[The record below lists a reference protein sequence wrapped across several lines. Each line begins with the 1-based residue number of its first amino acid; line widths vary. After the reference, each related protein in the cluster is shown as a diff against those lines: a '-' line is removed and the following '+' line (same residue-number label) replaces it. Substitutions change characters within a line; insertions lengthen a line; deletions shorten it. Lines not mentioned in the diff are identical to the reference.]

1 MKKYKY
7 ALLSLTLMVGILAV
21 FFVTYKMD
29 KTQGVVT
36 EVETENETV
45 YACSPGPGVYY
56 KLTGSSNYNIRSGPG
71 TGYGIVG
78 SASPGDILIVY
89 CITGNWA
96 NLGGD
101 RYINTAN
108 LNKLGVNVNVGNLD
122 KNPGTFYRNKSYSGF
137 LNVSVNNLPNEGASR
152 LSITIEKNG
161 ANAEGEFNVS
171 KSGYSNGNSSINFT
185 RKNRNAYGTYQ
196 IVVRLDGNVKGT
208 RNFTIEK
215 DEFNFNVDKFATL
228 ENVAENEQGEWI
240 FSLTDKTP
248 SSLTLNDF
256 SYSITKSSVDASQ
269 YFDVFI
275 RDGSLVV
282 RNKKMKIGFKNG
294 RWVTLNKDEYAK
306 KGTYKVT
313 FTFNNQD
320 EYSGANGFS
329 KSQTFTIN
337 SKRTSIQEDS
347 SAGSVA
353 RYQIDYVN
361 EDYNVDIIGT
371 TKEGSVTKYI
381 LDEHSLD
388 GTSTTRAMY
397 TAAELGQTY
406 PNIQQDAIY
415 VDSRASYIDSSSG
428 ITITPIVINFGNSVY
443 ITNYT
448 KSATAPAVTY
458 YVGTSTTA
466 VTVPI
471 ATFQAEYP
479 SAYEQ
484 LTSSAYNFTSTGS
497 ITQIETGIKTK
508 IVKKI
513 VTMPNKQP
521 LAVTGGEVK
530 IAAKFSGFTD
540 DELEG
545 FKADLTKINGNIR
558 LVETEGNI
566 VYDPNF
572 SMELDTSNLASGYV
586 YIVIKYTDN
595 KEDYIG
601 DYRVRFGFGNLN
613 FNTSFTLEDGN
624 VDYTVY
630 SEVDPIDISG
640 EQIEGTYPG
649 ANQKYE
655 YNIGLYLKK
664 ARADYYKVNLDSINY
679 MIFDKRVDKDSS
691 GNYYFYDEIEYIT
704 KVKRIKDGKVY
715 FDLSTDNGVTYIENQ
730 ELTITEFASTYSE
743 AYEYFKDYT
752 TDATKIKYYNL
763 DANGNIIS
771 DNYSMH
777 PTRMYALTDD
787 ATDMTLDYVDASGV
801 SHTVLMDTAFKRANP
816 DIYSLIS
823 TRFGYDSNGNY
834 ILGAIRG
841 RRKENIEKNNN
852 LESHNVSNLF
862 FVKKADRT
870 SSVNAVVPRSEY
882 ETQKAEE
889 EIAKKTLTILPKT
902 EVPAGE
908 YFIYVAH
915 DKSEAIGFLYTD
927 NSEDSAIELAIYP
940 ELYNRN
946 IHMTSISYAE
956 PIYDIKID
964 DPIETNT
971 INDMLL
977 AYANTESNL
986 KFNMQLDYIYDTGNI
1001 KYKIEY
1007 KNDKGEWG
1015 DATDTFFTTSH
1026 LYPTVQITAD
1036 NYETRGLTSSSM
1048 DLRTRPGITKKGDYR
1063 LVFEY
1068 TNNGVTMTP
1077 VIKEFTIKSN
1087 HYGLVVNPD
1096 EVVRLTNK
1104 GTTKFETFYSN
1115 QKYDIQI
1122 PIHLYTVDKPD
1133 NIKFE
1138 LIYDTTGDTDPWIPE
1153 NKEFRSYRN
1162 RDLVIFRYDYEVTQ
1176 VDDEESIYLMT
1187 YSNYVGSDLPQAV
1200 EGKYILKISYQE
1212 EDGELAE
1219 TSFAYTVVEP
1229 QREFKAV
1236 EEKDKAVSNNDE
1248 MYITREIESSYIVGS
1263 RLVGD
1268 EISYAIEMY
1277 KDGRYVDVSSEN
1289 ADTRYFKIEMNW
1301 KDTDVID
1308 RVNYYG
1314 DMKINLATDKVDSIF
1329 ELSDEEKF
1337 MLVITFGNVR
1347 YEIAMPDIRELF
1359 KWEIENVKIT
1369 GVVENDGVSVPIEGF
1384 YNNAKPNI
1392 EINLKTPHEENAKFA
1407 ITQECSGNVCTPSES
1422 MINYNDRFDI
1432 VSEESNKI
1440 VLKQKEDLAPELNLR
1455 IGKYQIV
1462 VYYTQTDYD
1471 IYDFVV
1477 RNEYLSIE
1485 FGDAVVET
1493 PVKGGISND
1502 LFVNKDSVIKIP
1514 VSVIG
1519 SSYDNVTIDISNN
1532 NQSINYNHLFSIDR
1546 EKFRNEHILEI
1557 TYDSKSEIE
1566 AQDYLVMVHKTVD
1579 DEIIEDHEVF
1589 KFNATYFN
1597 YIITNVTY
1605 DPDPAVPNYENGG
1618 EIIFDIMTDELMTGD
1633 TFEDRETKRSFIENL
1648 TINNT
1653 EVVGN
1658 LNDYFDISYQDT
1670 SSITDFKLILRYSED
1685 KQIYPGDYIIT
1696 FNVSKNTYS
1705 LQKKQEFFVD
1715 SFARQITIDGVTINS
1730 KTPDELIHKNTGGTY
1745 LVNYRANYEIDTKNL
1760 YTSVKD
1766 VEGNDVTDKFAIDN
1780 TNDGQVQIT
1789 FDPELHTIDYGIYTV
1804 TLTYADP
1811 VIHRDNVNTV
1821 EIIMYGD
1828 YKEITIKDMMPS
1840 VTPIIAENENQY
1852 YDFTL
1857 DISNLTEEEVSAMKI
1872 RIYDKCDNIVY
1883 SNVASEDVTNSF
1895 EVIKNEDADTYK
1907 VNILPYK
1914 ARVGSY
1920 FVEFI
1925 LPASFDPNNLGL
1937 QNISNKL
1944 EFTVDKTLYTV
1955 NLNNSSTISTQK
1967 RINNTD
1973 DIYDYIGVNGNY
1985 NFTSNSPIKDEYS
1998 IKVFNK
2004 LKLVKEIDVNS
2015 TTNNELE
2022 NINFNVDEIS
2032 NGEVEFALCI
2042 RGLPYASITKD
2053 VLEYIKVSELALVI
2067 DYHDVG
2073 EELTLDPGDVKTFE
2087 LVIRPENATDK
2098 NLVFKSS
2105 DESVATFNGSTINV
2119 LSSGESTI
2127 TVSNK
2132 EISKTFILKV
2142 SERLDSTTYEIT
2154 QPENGSSGTIFVN
2167 SLRSKTFT
2175 KREFLNNLLHLSNG
2189 YKIYDGD
2196 NNDVTNSTD
2205 VIGTGYKINN
2215 GNARYVIIVIGD
2227 VNGSGTIDFGD
2238 ATQTFRAY
2246 KGTYSL
2252 RGVYLK
2258 AAVVS
2263 KSGDRVNFGDA
2274 TRLFRFYR
2282 GFINEL

>member
-21 FFVTYKMD
+21 FFITYKID

-36 EVETENETV
+36 EVETENETF
-45 YACSPGPGVYY
+45 YTCSPGPGAYY
-56 KLTGSSNYNIRSGPG
+56 RSKGNYRVRTGPG
-71 TGYGIVG
+71 TEYSTIRTLSG
-78 SASPGDILIVY
+78 GDIVIGY
-89 CITGNWA
+89 CTSGNWV
-96 NLGGD
+96 NIGEGYVSQTGLE
-101 RYINTAN
+101 
-108 LNKLGVNVNVGNLD
+108 LLGVDVNVGNLNKD
-122 KNPGTFYRNKSYSGF
+122 PSTFYRNKNYNGS

-161 ANAEGEFNVS
+161 SNAEGEFNVS
-171 KSGYSNGNSSINFT
+171 KTGYWDGNSSITFS
-185 RKNRNAYGTYQ
+185 RKNRNAVGTYQ
-196 IVVRLDGNVKGT
+196 IVVRLDGDVRGT
-208 RNFTIEK
+208 KEFTVEK
-215 DEFNFNVDKFATL
+215 DDFNFNVDKFATV

-240 FSLTDKTP
+240 FSITDKIP
-248 SSLTLNDF
+248 SSLTLSDF
-256 SYSITKSSVDASQ
+256 SYSITKGSVDASQ
-269 YFDVFI
+269 YFDIFV
-275 RDGSLVV
+275 RDDSLVV
-282 RNKKMKIGFKNG
+282 RNKKMIFGLKNN
-294 RWVTLNKDEYAK
+294 RWTILNRDEYTK
-306 KGTYKVT
+306 QGTYKIS

-320 EYSGANGFS
+320 DYSGVNGFT
-329 KSQTFTIN
+329 KSHTFTIN
-337 SKRTSIQEDS
+337 RKRTSMQEDIE
-347 SAGSVA
+347 AGSVT
-353 RYQIDYVN
+353 RYQIDYTN
-361 EDYNVDIIGT
+361 EDYNVDIVGT
-371 TKEGSVTKYI
+371 TREGSVTKYV

-388 GTSTTRAMY
+388 GTSTTRAIY
-397 TAAELGQTY
+397 TAAEMGQTY
-406 PNIQQDAIY
+406 PNIRLSTIY
-415 VDSRASYIDSSSG
+415 VDSRAAYRDPASG
-428 ITITPIVINFGNSVY
+428 LTITPVAVNFGNSIY

-448 KSATAPAVTY
+448 KSATAPVVTY
-458 YVGTSTTA
+458 YVGSSTTA
-466 VTVPI
+466 VSSPL
-471 ATFQAEYP
+471 ATFQTEYP
-479 SAYEQ
+479 SAYE
-484 LTSSAYNFTSTGS
+484 LLVSSDYNFSSTGS
-497 ITQIETGIKTK
+497 ISQIKTGIKTK
-508 IVKKI
+508 IVKHI
-513 VTMPNKQP
+513 VSFPNRRP

-530 IAAKFSGFTD
+530 IAIRFSGFAD

-545 FKADLTKINGNIR
+545 FKADLTKIAGNIR
-558 LVETEGNI
+558 LVETDGNI

-572 SMELDTSNLASGYV
+572 SMELDNSNLESGYV
-586 YIVIKYTDN
+586 YIVVKYTDN

-613 FNTSFTLEDGN
+613 FSTSFTLEDGN

-640 EQIEGTYPG
+640 EQIDGTSPG
-649 ANQKYE
+649 ANQKFD

-664 ARADYYKVNLDSINY
+664 ARSDYYNVNLESINY
-679 MIFDKRVDKDSS
+679 MIFNKRVDKDDS
-691 GNYYFYDEIEYIT
+691 GKYYFYDEIEYIT

-715 FDLSTDNGVTYIENQ
+715 FDLSTDNGVTYFENQ
-730 ELTITEFASTYSE
+730 ELTISDFASTYSE

-752 TDATKIKYYNL
+752 TDATEIKYYNL
-763 DANGNIIS
+763 DADGNIIS
-771 DNYSMH
+771 DNYSLH

-801 SHTVLMDTAFKRANP
+801 SHTVLMDTAFKRANQ

-823 TRFGYDSNGNY
+823 TRFGYDRNGNY

-852 LESHNVSNLF
+852 LASHDVSDLF
-862 FVKKADRT
+862 FVKKADRAAT
-870 SSVNAVVPRSEY
+870 MSAVEPGNEY
-882 ETQKAEE
+882 ETKKAEE
-889 EIAKKTLTILPKT
+889 ELAKKTLTVLPKT

-915 DKSEAIGFLYTD
+915 DKSDAIGFLYTD
-927 NSEDSAIELAIYP
+927 NSDDSAIELAIYP

-946 IHMTSISYAE
+946 IHMTSITFSN
-956 PIYDIKID
+956 PIYNIKID
-964 DPIETNT
+964 EPIETNT
-971 INDMLL
+971 INDMPL
-977 AYANTESNL
+977 AYANVESNL
-986 KFNMQLDYIYDTGNI
+986 KFNMQLNYIYNLENL

-1007 KNDKGEWG
+1007 KNDLDEWVESNNS
-1015 DATDTFFTTSH
+1015 FFITTQLH
-1026 LYPTVQITAD
+1026 PTMQITAD
-1036 NYETRGLTSSSM
+1036 NYETRGLTSSAI

-1063 LVFEY
+1063 IVFEY
-1068 TNNGVTMTP
+1068 SNNGSTMTP
-1077 VIKEFTIKSN
+1077 VIKEFSIKSN
-1087 HYGLVVNPD
+1087 HYGLVINPD
-1096 EVVRLTNK
+1096 EVMRLTDK
-1104 GTTKFETFYSN
+1104 GTTKFETFFSN
-1115 QKYDIQI
+1115 QKHDIQI
-1122 PIHLYTVDKPD
+1122 PVHLYTVDNPE
-1133 NIKFE
+1133 NLKFE
-1138 LIYDTTGDTDPWIPE
+1138 LIYDTTGDIDPWIEE

-1162 RDLVIFRYDYEVTQ
+1162 NDLVIFRYTNEITE

-1187 YSNYVGSDLPQAV
+1187 YSNYVDSNLPQAA
-1200 EGKYILKISYQE
+1200 EGKYILKVSYQE
-1212 EDGELAE
+1212 ENGELAE
-1219 TSFAYTVVEP
+1219 TTFEYTVSEP
-1229 QREFKAV
+1229 QRDFKAV

-1263 RLVGD
+1263 RLVSN

-1289 ADTRYFKIEMNW
+1289 ADTRYFQIEMNW

-1337 MLVITFGNVR
+1337 MLVITLGNVR

-1369 GVVENDGVSVPIEGF
+1369 GAIENDGVSVPVEGF

-1422 MINYNDRFDI
+1422 MINYNDRFDV
-1432 VSEESNKI
+1432 VSETNNKI
-1440 VLKQKEDLAPELNLR
+1440 VLKQKEDLPAELYLR
-1455 IGKYQIV
+1455 IGEYQIV

-1485 FGDAVVET
+1485 FGDATVET

-1519 SSYDNVTIDISNN
+1519 SSYDSVTIDISNN
-1532 NQSINYNHLFSIDR
+1532 DQSINYNHLFSIDR

-1557 TYDSKSEIE
+1557 NYDSKSEIE

-1589 KFNATYFN
+1589 KFNSTYFN
-1597 YIITNVTY
+1597 YMITNVTY

-1633 TFEDRETKRSFIENL
+1633 TFGDREIKRAFIENL
-1648 TINNT
+1648 TINNA
-1653 EVVGN
+1653 EIPSN

-1670 SSITDFKLILRYSED
+1670 SSIADFKLILRYSED

-1715 SFARQITIDGVTINS
+1715 SFARKITIDGVTINS
-1730 KTPDELIHKNTGGTY
+1730 RTPDDLIHRNTGGTY

-1760 YTSVKD
+1760 YTSVTD
-1766 VEGNDVTDKFAIDN
+1766 NEGNDVTDKFSIDKTIN
-1780 TNDGQVQIT
+1780 GQVQIN
-1789 FDPELHTIDYGIYTV
+1789 FDPELHTINYGVYTV

-1840 VTPIIAENENQY
+1840 ATPIIAENEDQY

-1857 DISNLTEEEVSAMKI
+1857 DISNLTEEEINAMKI
-1872 RIYDKCDNIVY
+1872 RIYDRCDNIVY
-1883 SNVASEDVTNSF
+1883 SNVASDDVTNSF
-1895 EVIKNEDADTYK
+1895 EVIKNADVDTYK
-1907 VNILPYK
+1907 INILPYK
-1914 ARVGSY
+1914 ARVGTY

-1925 LPASFDPNNLGL
+1925 LPASYDPNNLGL
-1937 QNISNKL
+1937 QNISNRL
-1944 EFTVDKTLYTV
+1944 EFTIDKTLYTV
-1955 NLNNSSTISTQK
+1955 NMNNSSDVTTQK

-1985 NFTSNSPIKDEYS
+1985 NFTSTSPIKDEYS
-1998 IKVFNK
+1998 IKIFNK
-2004 LKLVKEIDVNS
+2004 LKLVKELEVNS
-2015 TTNNELE
+2015 TTNNALE
-2022 NINFNVDEIS
+2022 NINFSADEIS

-2042 RGLPYASITKD
+2042 RGLPYVSITKD

-2067 DYHDVG
+2067 DYHDIG

-2098 NLVFKSS
+2098 NLTFTSS
-2105 DESVATFNGSTINV
+2105 NENIATFNGNTINV
-2119 LSSGESTI
+2119 KNAGEATI

-2142 SERLDSTTYEIT
+2142 SERLDSTTYEIA
-2154 QPENGSSGTIFVN
+2154 QPEDGASGTIFVS

-2175 KREFLNNLLHLSNG
+2175 KGEFLNNLLHLSNG

-2196 NNDVTNSTD
+2196 NNDVTNTTD

-2258 AAVVS
+2258 AAIVS

-2274 TRLFRFYR
+2274 TTLFRFYR